1 MLQRA
6 VGVGSEALS
15 LQDASL
21 LSCKSLN
28 IGAVEH
34 GNFSG
39 VVWLNAVGC
48 GGVARNR
55 TNDTC
60 GFVGACIL
68 QRRQRLVHAVHHSL
82 PRALINNLIPN
93 IVDEL
98 RRCWRAC
105 RIHILG
111 GVHASKRHGQAYD
124 IGNIQVS
131 GHTLGHGRHSA

>member
-1 MLQRA
+1 MLQGA
-6 VGVGSEALS
+6 VGVGGVALS

-39 VVWLNAVGC
+39 IVRLDAVRR

-60 GFVGACIL
+60 GFVSACIL
-68 QRRQRLVHAVHHSL
+68 QRRQRLVYAIHHGL
-82 PRALINNLIPN
+82 PRALIDNLIPHV
-93 IVDEL
+93 IDEL
-98 RRCWRAC
+98 GRCWCAR

-111 GVHASKRHGQAYD
+111 GVHAPE
-124 IGNIQVS
+124 
-131 GHTLGHGRHSA
+131 

>member
-6 VGVGSEALS
+6 VGVSGVALS

-39 VVWLNAVGC
+39 VVRLDAVGR
-48 GGVARNR
+48 GGIARNG

-60 GFVGACIL
+60 GFIGTCIL
-68 QRRQRLVHAVHHSL
+68 QRRQRLVYAIHHSL
-82 PRALINNLIPN
+82 PCALIDNLIPHV
-93 IVDEL
+93 IDEL
-98 RRCWRAC
+98 GRCRRTR

-111 GVHASKRHGQAYD
+111 GVHAPE
-124 IGNIQVS
+124 
-131 GHTLGHGRHSA
+131 